1 VSHTSAVIKLE
12 LLFSVIVFAV
22 WVYTLVDVV
31 TTPTNAVRNLPKVAW
46 VILVLLFPLLGTA
59 GWFIFGRPEGAAR
72 RSAHERAT
80 PEFPE
85 YDRPGRAAAADPA
98 KDEEF
103 LRQIRA
109 KAEEQRR
116 RYEQSKKAE
125 AEREAQQ
132 KQKPQQPE
140 E

>member
-1 VSHTSAVIKLE
+1 VGHTSPVIKME

-22 WVYTLVDVV
+22 WIYTLVDVV
-31 TTPTNAVRNLPKVAW
+31 TTPTNAVRNLPKPAW
-46 VILVLLFPLLGTA
+46 VILVLLFPVLGTA
-59 GWFIFGRPEGAAR
+59 GWFILGRPETAAR

-103 LRQIRA
+103 LRQLRER
-109 KAEEQRR
+109 AEEQRR
-116 RYEQSKKAE
+116 RYEQSK
-125 AEREAQQ
+125 RP
-132 KQKPQQPE
+132 KPEQQPE